1 MYEDKTLTCRDC
13 GNEFVFSASEQEFFA
28 QKGFQNEPTRCP
40 ACRAARR
47 AQNGNGGAPRQMFTV
62 ICDGCGC
69 ETQVPFQPRGDRPVY
84 CRVLKKHRDMISREK
99 DTVRANYDDVVES
112 TGFVVSSPLARFHLR
127 LMNPVIS
134 KKKTLCI
141 AWGSCG
147 RPP

>member
-1 MYEDKTLTCRDC
+1 MVL
-13 GNEFVFSASEQEFFA
+13 FVSLAKCELA
-28 QKGFQNEPTRCP
+28 K
-40 ACRAARR
+40 RR
-47 AQNGNGGAPRQMFTV
+47 FIPL
-62 ICDGCGC
+62 
-69 ETQVPFQPRGDRPVY
+69 
-84 CRVLKKHRDMISREK
+84 LKKHRDMISREK